1 MLRLRALE
9 EQLGL
14 FIISAGYPQ
23 TVTDPLAHLLSLPDV
38 APFIQAARESVDELL
53 RHRALRRQGGPLVAE
68 VSLRSAVASA
78 ALSSHRYAVE
88 DVRAGTV
95 LDPVV
100 QGSLRV
106 YGALGDLADL
116 WPRTPRQVL
125 ARLHTLAASG
135 VLPASDLGRP
145 VGDPLV
151 AARLSALCDLVVAG
165 GGDPLLRAAVVHGE
179 LLALNAFAGANG
191 IVARA
196 AARATL
202 ISSGF
207 DIRGL
212 VAVDLGHLER
222 EPEYVGSA
230 HAFATATPDGV
241 RSWLKHYCSA
251 VSAGA
256 VAVSA
261 LADSLLAAS

>member
-1 MLRLRALE
+1 
-9 EQLGL
+9 
-14 FIISAGYPQ
+14 
-23 TVTDPLAHLLSLPDV
+23 VTDQLAHLLSLPDIASSV
-38 APFIQAARESVDELL
+38 AAARDSVDELL
-53 RHRALRRQGGPLVAE
+53 RHRALRRQGGPLAAE

-78 ALSSHRYAVE
+78 ALSNHGYAVE

-106 YGALGDLADL
+106 AASLGDLADL
-116 WPRTPRQVL
+116 WRRAPRQVL
-125 ARLHTLAASG
+125 ARLHVLAASG
-135 VLPASDLGRP
+135 VLSSSSLGRP
-145 VGDPLV
+145 VDDPLV
-151 AARLSALCDLVVAG
+151 AVRLSALCDLVVSDA
-165 GGDPLLRAAVVHGE
+165 GDPLLRAAVVHGE

-202 ISSGF
+202 IGSGF

-241 RSWLKHYCSA
+241 RSWLKHYCFA

-256 VAVSA
+256 AAVAS
-261 LADSLLAAS
+261 LADSLVGS